1 MDEHFHNVSFTIINR
16 FFDKISVQSNV
27 NKDSLWAIWNDMYK
41 FPIKAEKKDTKKKA
55 AKPVSEASKPETKP
69 PIPEASKPE
78 KPSSPVPS
86 VVHDV
91 PAASEPEV
99 VSSDRVEESVPEHTE
114 TIEKQAEPV
123 KKEASPSKEGGCQ
136 YVLTRGERAGK
147 ECGKPISK
155 KKSETYCANHC
166 K

>member
-55 AKPVSEASKPETKP
+55 AKPIPSETKPETKP
-69 PIPEASKPE
+69 AA
-78 KPSSPVPS
+78 PVPS

-91 PAASEPEV
+91 PATLSEPV
-99 VSSDRVEESVPEHTE
+99 VSTPAHEAIDSEHVEASVPEHAE
-114 TIEKQAEPV
+114 TIEKSEQPVEPV
-123 KKEASPSKEGGCQ
+123 KKETSPSKEGGCQ
-136 YVLTRGERAGK
+136 YIITRGERAGK